1 MELIVFILTYLLL
14 SLNIIGYGYFFA
26 KNITTY
32 NKNSHIGY
40 IGLYGIVFLT
50 LISYLTNLIIKHDY
64 LHNVII
70 QIIGIF
76 FFFQYFLS
84 IKEFKKNKDV
94 RYLIFFLFL
103 SIFSILYFKSHDD
116 FPYYH
121 LSFIHNLTLN
131 KLEFGLGNFD
141 LAFNHVSSL
150 FFFHSCPSFDYYKSF
165 FAP

>member
-1 MELIVFILTYLLL
+1 MELIVFILTYFLF
-14 SLNIIGYGYFFA
+14 SLNIIGYGFFA

-76 FFFQYFLS
+76 
-84 IKEFKKNKDV
+84 
-94 RYLIFFLFL
+94 
-103 SIFSILYFKSHDD
+103 SIL
-116 FPYYH
+116 
-121 LSFIHNLTLN
+121 FIN
-131 KLEFGLGNFD
+131 
-141 LAFNHVSSL
+141 
-150 FFFHSCPSFDYYKSF
+150 
-165 FAP
+165 

>member
-1 MELIVFILTYLLL
+1 MELIVFILTYFLL

-32 NKNSHIGY
+32 NKKSHIGY

-76 FFFQYFLS
+76 FFFNTFYQLEN
-84 IKEFKKNKDV
+84 IKKIKM
-94 RYLIFFLFL
+94 
-103 SIFSILYFKSHDD
+103 
-116 FPYYH
+116 
-121 LSFIHNLTLN
+121 
-131 KLEFGLGNFD
+131 
-141 LAFNHVSSL
+141 
-150 FFFHSCPSFDYYKSF
+150 
-165 FAP
+165 